1 MSNNNMYDILGK
13 LNSLTPADQPDTSEK
28 TEKVYESVGSRG
40 DIMEAVKSLE
50 EKYQGWKK
58 TVAAIKKGGSAE
70 DPEAVAAA
78 IGRKKYGKE
87 KFQKA
92 AAAGKKLGE
101 AAKPDFLDLDKDG
114 DKKEPMKK
122 AARDKMAEDYKVKAD
137 GHHAK
142 AHTRIDAKAKA
153 IKLSNQLG
161 LPARIF
167 DLEDGDN
174 DPEEIIHPQ
183 QFNQQQEMEEAR
195 EFKNK
200 DEFDSLANTG
210 DYYYTRTGG
219 KVTKTQNGVKHE
231 RGYKKE
237 KDDADELQEGQMKHM
252 LHADAEKLSL
262 KAFLAKHCHRDE
274 DRKEMTDFWHNVN
287 GEEELQER
295 AKSKA
300 QQKFMGMVYAAK
312 KGEKPASKEVA
323 KVARGMSKSDAEDFA
338 KTKHKGLPQH
348 VNESHDIRKHPIYT
362 TQSAWDHYEKEL
374 AEQEVDKLHADHFE
388 QQLDDS
394 LSAVPQQTPIMDAEH
409 ELDEIARLAGLP
421 KHKPTAL
428 VVDES
433 ECNQT
438 MEGQECP
445 VHGLAECGMY
455 ESIGEHGDLTGDP
468 HEMGYRAAAL
478 YQKSKNSNPFEGVDE
493 MKAMA
498 WEDGWREGAAEGGM
512 YESAGE
518 HGDLTGDPHEMGYRA
533 AALYQ
538 KSKNSNPFEGV
549 DEMKAMAWEDGWREG
564 AAEGGLEEGNEF
576 SGALAKARA
585 QGDKEFKVDGE
596 TYPVKEGKNKP
607 DFADILKKAIDKRN
621 AATASTRKEIG
632 SRVADKDPGDQEHN
646 LRTDADHAQTVR
658 EDINMSISA
667 NGEDDALN
675 LIRKLAGMPVIAIS
689 ADSSEESCDTCGA
702 SPCGCDDIMQ
712 EANGEHGWDNQ
723 PEEHYAPISAS
734 IPSGTDLHKSKDMVK
749 HNYRGG
755 DNPLA
760 MKESAEDRLW
770 RQYER
775 MKTAVKK

>member
-1 MSNNNMYDILGK
+1 MSDKNMYDILGIFNN
-13 LNSLTPADQPDTSEK
+13 LDPQLTPAAESEK
-28 TEKVYESVGSRG
+28 SQTPVYESVESRG

-167 DLEDGDN
+167 DLEDGDT

-421 KHKPTAL
+421 KHKPTAP

-455 ESIGEHGDLTGDP
+455 ES
-468 HEMGYRAAAL
+468 
-478 YQKSKNSNPFEGVDE
+478 
-493 MKAMA
+493 
-498 WEDGWREGAAEGGM
+498 
-512 YESAGE
+512 AGE

-533 AALYQ
+533 AALYH

-667 NGEDDALN
+667 NGEEDALN

>member
-1 MSNNNMYDILGK
+1 MSDKNMYDILGIFNN
-13 LNSLTPADQPDTSEK
+13 LDPQLTPAAESEK
-28 TEKVYESVGSRG
+28 SQTPVYESVESRG
-40 DIMEAVKSLE
+40 DIMEAVRSLE

-58 TVAAIKKGGSAE
+58 TVAAIKRGGSAE

-114 DKKEPMKK
+114 DEQEPMKK
-122 AARDKMAEDYKVKAD
+122 AARDKMAEDYKVKAN

-161 LPARIF
+161 IPAGVF
-167 DLEDGDN
+167 DMEDGDN
-174 DPEEIIHPQ
+174 DPEAIIHPQ

-210 DYYYTRTGG
+210 DYYYTRAGG
-219 KVTKTQNGVKHE
+219 KVTKTQNGIKHE

-252 LHADAEKLSL
+252 LHTDAEKLSL
-262 KAFLAKHCHRDE
+262 KAFLDKHCHRDE

-348 VNESHDIRKHPIYT
+348 VNESHDIRRHPIYT

-394 LSAVPQQTPIMDAEH
+394 LSVVPQQTPIMDSEH

-421 KHKPTAL
+421 KHKPTAP
-428 VVDES
+428 VIDES

-455 ESIGEHGDLTGDP
+455 EG
-468 HEMGYRAAAL
+468 A
-478 YQKSKNSNPFEGVDE
+478 DE
-493 MKAMA
+493 NM
-498 WEDGWREGAAEGGM
+498 
-512 YESAGE
+512 
-518 HGDLTGDPHEMGYRA
+518 
-533 AALYQ
+533 
-538 KSKNSNPFEGV
+538 
-549 DEMKAMAWEDGWREG
+549 
-564 AAEGGLEEGNEF
+564 EEGNEF
-576 SGALAKARA
+576 SGELAKARA
-585 QGDKEFKVDGE
+585 QGAEEFEVDGE
-596 TYPVKEGKNKP
+596 TYPVREGKNKP

-632 SRVADKDPGDQEHN
+632 SRVADIGPGGQEHN
-646 LRTDADHAQTVR
+646 ARTDADRAQTVK
-658 EDINMSISA
+658 EDVNMSISA
-667 NGEDDALN
+667 NGEEDALN

-689 ADSSEESCDTCGA
+689 AGSSEESCDACGA

-712 EANGEHGWDNQ
+712 EANGEHDWDNQ
-723 PEEHYAPISAS
+723 PEEQYAPISAS
-734 IPSGTDLHKSKDMVK
+734 IPSGTDLHKSKDMVP

>member
-28 TEKVYESVGSRG
+28 TEKVYESVESRG

-153 IKLSNQLG
+153 IKWSNQLG

-167 DLEDGDN
+167 DLEDGDT

-262 KAFLAKHCHRDE
+262 KAFLDKHCHRDE

-323 KVARGMSKSDAEDFA
+323 KVAKGMSKSAAEDFA

-421 KHKPTAL
+421 KHKLTAP

-455 ESIGEHGDLTGDP
+455 ES
-468 HEMGYRAAAL
+468 
-478 YQKSKNSNPFEGVDE
+478 
-493 MKAMA
+493 
-498 WEDGWREGAAEGGM
+498 
-512 YESAGE
+512 AGE
-518 HGDLTGDPHEMGYRA
+518 HDDLTGDPHEMGYRA

-585 QGDKEFKVDGE
+585 QGAEEFEVDGE
-596 TYPVKEGKNKP
+596 TYPVREGKNKP

-621 AATASTRKEIG
+621 AATANTRKEIG

-658 EDINMSISA
+658 EDVNMSISA
-667 NGEDDALN
+667 NGEEDALN

-712 EANGEHGWDNQ
+712 EANGEHDWDNQ

>member
-1 MSNNNMYDILGK
+1 MSDKNMYDILGIFNN
-13 LNSLTPADQPDTSEK
+13 LDPQLTPAAESKKSQTP
-28 TEKVYESVGSRG
+28 VYESVESRG
-40 DIMEAVKSLE
+40 DIMEAVRSLE

-101 AAKPDFLDLDKDG
+101 TAKPDFLDLDKDG

-137 GHHAK
+137 GHYAN
-142 AHTRIDAKAKA
+142 AHTRIDARAKA
-153 IKLSNQLG
+153 IKLSNQLD

-167 DLEDGDN
+167 DIEDGDN

-210 DYYYTRTGG
+210 DYYYTRAGG
-219 KVTKTQNGVKHE
+219 KVTKTQNGIKHE

-252 LHADAEKLSL
+252 LHTDAEKLSL
-262 KAFLAKHCHRDE
+262 KAFLDKHCHRDE

-312 KGEKPASKEVA
+312 KGEKPTSKEVA
-323 KVARGMSKSDAEDFA
+323 KVAKGMSKSDAEDFA

-348 VNESHDIRKHPIYT
+348 VNESHDIRRHPIYT

-374 AEQEVDKLHADHFE
+374 AEQEIDKLHADHFE
-388 QQLDDS
+388 QRLDDS
-394 LSAVPQQTPIMDAEH
+394 LSVVPQQTPIMDSEH

-421 KHKPTAL
+421 KHKPTAPAI
-428 VVDES
+428 DES

-455 ESIGEHGDLTGDP
+455 EG
-468 HEMGYRAAAL
+468 A
-478 YQKSKNSNPFEGVDE
+478 DE
-493 MKAMA
+493 NM
-498 WEDGWREGAAEGGM
+498 
-512 YESAGE
+512 
-518 HGDLTGDPHEMGYRA
+518 
-533 AALYQ
+533 
-538 KSKNSNPFEGV
+538 
-549 DEMKAMAWEDGWREG
+549 
-564 AAEGGLEEGNEF
+564 EEGNEF
-576 SGALAKARA
+576 SGELAKARA
-585 QGDKEFKVDGE
+585 QGAEEFEVDGE
-596 TYPVKEGKNKP
+596 TYPVREGKNKP

-632 SRVADKDPGDQEHN
+632 SRVADIGPGGQEHDVK
-646 LRTDADHAQTVR
+646 TDADRAQTVK
-658 EDINMSISA
+658 EDVNMSISA
-667 NGEDDALN
+667 NGEEDALN

-712 EANGEHGWDNQ
+712 EANGEHDWDNQ

-734 IPSGTDLHKSKDMVK
+734 IPSGTDLHKSKDMVP

>member
-1 MSNNNMYDILGK
+1 MSDKNMYDILGIFNN
-13 LNSLTPADQPDTSEK
+13 LDPQLTPAAESEK
-28 TEKVYESVGSRG
+28 SQTPVYESVESRG
-40 DIMEAVKSLE
+40 DIMEAVRSLE

-114 DKKEPMKK
+114 DRKEPMKK
-122 AARDKMAEDYKVKAD
+122 AARDKKEVA
-137 GHHAK
+137 
-142 AHTRIDAKAKA
+142 
-153 IKLSNQLG
+153 
-161 LPARIF
+161 
-167 DLEDGDN
+167 
-174 DPEEIIHPQ
+174 
-183 QFNQQQEMEEAR
+183 EAR

-210 DYYYTRTGG
+210 DYYYTRAGG

-262 KAFLAKHCHRDE
+262 KAFLDKHCHRNE
-274 DRKEMTDFWHNVN
+274 DRKEMTDFWKNVN
-287 GEEELQER
+287 GDEELQER

-421 KHKPTAL
+421 KHKPTAP

-455 ESIGEHGDLTGDP
+455 ES
-468 HEMGYRAAAL
+468 A
-478 YQKSKNSNPFEGVDE
+478 DE
-493 MKAMA
+493 NM
-498 WEDGWREGAAEGGM
+498 
-512 YESAGE
+512 
-518 HGDLTGDPHEMGYRA
+518 
-533 AALYQ
+533 
-538 KSKNSNPFEGV
+538 
-549 DEMKAMAWEDGWREG
+549 
-564 AAEGGLEEGNEF
+564 EEGNEF

-585 QGDKEFKVDGE
+585 QGAEEFEVDGE
-596 TYPVKEGKNKP
+596 TYPVREGKNKP

-621 AATASTRKEIG
+621 AAIVSTRREIG
-632 SRVADKDPGDQEHN
+632 SRVADIGPGGKEHN
-646 LRTDADHAQTVR
+646 VQTDAAWDRAQTVK
-658 EDINMSISA
+658 EDVNMSISA
-667 NGEDDALN
+667 NGEEDALN

-689 ADSSEESCDTCGA
+689 AGGSEESCDTCGA
-702 SPCGCDDIMQ
+702 SPCGCDDVMQ
-712 EANGEHGWDNQ
+712 EANGEHDWDNQ
-723 PEEHYAPISAS
+723 PEEQYAPISAS
-734 IPSGTDLHKSKDMVK
+734 IPSGTDLHRSKDMVP

>member
-1 MSNNNMYDILGK
+1 MSDKNMYDILGIFNN
-13 LNSLTPADQPDTSEK
+13 LDPQLTPAAESEK
-28 TEKVYESVGSRG
+28 SQTPVYESVESRG
-40 DIMEAVKSLE
+40 DIMEAVRSLE

-58 TVAAIKKGGSAE
+58 TVAAIKRGGSAE

-252 LHADAEKLSL
+252 LHADAEKMSL
-262 KAFLAKHCHRDE
+262 KAFLDKHCHRDE

-312 KGEKPASKEVA
+312 KGEKPASKAVA
-323 KVARGMSKSDAEDFA
+323 KVARGMSKSAAEDFA

-421 KHKPTAL
+421 KHKPTAP

-455 ESIGEHGDLTGDP
+455 ES
-468 HEMGYRAAAL
+468 
-478 YQKSKNSNPFEGVDE
+478 
-493 MKAMA
+493 
-498 WEDGWREGAAEGGM
+498 
-512 YESAGE
+512 AGE

-533 AALYQ
+533 AALYH

-585 QGDKEFKVDGE
+585 QGAEEFEVDGE

-621 AATASTRKEIG
+621 AATANTRKEIG
-632 SRVADKDPGDQEHN
+632 SRVADIGPGGKEHN
-646 LRTDADHAQTVR
+646 VKTDADRAQTVK
-658 EDINMSISA
+658 EDVNMSISA
-667 NGEDDALN
+667 NGEEDALN

-689 ADSSEESCDTCGA
+689 AGSSEESCDTCGA

-712 EANGEHGWDNQ
+712 EANGEHDWDNQ

-734 IPSGTDLHKSKDMVK
+734 IPSGTDLHRSKDMVP

>member
-1 MSNNNMYDILGK
+1 MSDKNMYDILGIFNN
-13 LNSLTPADQPDTSEK
+13 LDPQLTPAAESEK
-28 TEKVYESVGSRG
+28 SQTPVYESVESRG

-237 KDDADELQEGQMKHM
+237 KDDADELQEGQMKQM
-252 LHADAEKLSL
+252 LHTDAEKMSL
-262 KAFLAKHCHRDE
+262 KAFLDKHCHRDE

-421 KHKPTAL
+421 KHKPTAP

-455 ESIGEHGDLTGDP
+455 ES
-468 HEMGYRAAAL
+468 
-478 YQKSKNSNPFEGVDE
+478 
-493 MKAMA
+493 
-498 WEDGWREGAAEGGM
+498 
-512 YESAGE
+512 AGE

-533 AALYQ
+533 AALYH

-585 QGDKEFKVDGE
+585 QGAEEFEVDGE

-646 LRTDADHAQTVR
+646 VKTDADRAQTVR
-658 EDINMSISA
+658 EDINMNITA
-667 NGEDDALN
+667 NGEEDALN

-712 EANGEHGWDNQ
+712 EANGEHDWDNQ
-723 PEEHYAPISAS
+723 PEEQYAPISAS
-734 IPSGTDLHKSKDMVK
+734 IPSGTDLHKSKDMVP

>member
-1 MSNNNMYDILGK
+1 MSDKNMYDILGIFNN
-13 LNSLTPADQPDTSEK
+13 LDPQLTPAAESKKSQTP
-28 TEKVYESVGSRG
+28 VYESVESHG
-40 DIMEAVKSLE
+40 DIMEAVRSLE

-58 TVAAIKKGGSAE
+58 TVAAIKRGGSAE

-101 AAKPDFLDLDKDG
+101 TAKPDFLDLDKDG
-114 DKKEPMKK
+114 DRKEPMKK

-142 AHTRIDAKAKA
+142 AHTRIDARAKA

-161 LPARIF
+161 IPARIF

-252 LHADAEKLSL
+252 LHTDAEKLNL

-312 KGEKPASKEVA
+312 KGEKPASKAVA

-338 KTKHKGLPQH
+338 KTKHRGLPQH

-421 KHKPTAL
+421 KHKPTAP

-455 ESIGEHGDLTGDP
+455 ES
-468 HEMGYRAAAL
+468 A
-478 YQKSKNSNPFEGVDE
+478 DE
-493 MKAMA
+493 NM
-498 WEDGWREGAAEGGM
+498 
-512 YESAGE
+512 
-518 HGDLTGDPHEMGYRA
+518 
-533 AALYQ
+533 
-538 KSKNSNPFEGV
+538 
-549 DEMKAMAWEDGWREG
+549 
-564 AAEGGLEEGNEF
+564 EEGNEF

-585 QGDKEFKVDGE
+585 QGAEEFEVDGE
-596 TYPVKEGKNKP
+596 TYPVREGKNKP

-632 SRVADKDPGDQEHN
+632 SHVADKDPGDQEHN
-646 LRTDADHAQTVR
+646 LRTDADRAQTVR
-658 EDINMSISA
+658 EDINMNISA
-667 NGEDDALN
+667 NGEEDALN

-712 EANGEHGWDNQ
+712 EANGEQDWDNQ

-734 IPSGTDLHKSKDMVK
+734 IPSGTDLHRSKDMVP

>member
-1 MSNNNMYDILGK
+1 MSDKNMYDILGIFNN
-13 LNSLTPADQPDTSEK
+13 LDPQLTPAAESKKSQTP
-28 TEKVYESVGSRG
+28 VYESVESRG
-40 DIMEAVKSLE
+40 DIMEAVRSLE

-114 DKKEPMKK
+114 DRKEPMKK

-153 IKLSNQLG
+153 IKLSNQLDI
-161 LPARIF
+161 PAGVF
-167 DLEDGDN
+167 DMEDGDT
-174 DPEEIIHPQ
+174 DPEEIIRPQ

-210 DYYYTRTGG
+210 DYYYTRAGG

-231 RGYKKE
+231 RGYKKDR
-237 KDDADELQEGQMKHM
+237 DDADELQEGQMKQM
-252 LHADAEKLSL
+252 LHTDAEKMSL
-262 KAFLAKHCHRDE
+262 KAFLDKHCHRDE

-312 KGEKPASKEVA
+312 KGQKPASKEVA
-323 KVARGMSKSDAEDFA
+323 KAARGMSKSAAEDFA
-338 KTKHKGLPQH
+338 KTKHRGLPQH

-421 KHKPTAL
+421 KHKPTAP
-428 VVDES
+428 VVHES

-455 ESIGEHGDLTGDP
+455 ESTGEHGDLTGDP

-478 YQKSKNSNPFEGVDE
+478 Y
-493 MKAMA
+493 
-498 WEDGWREGAAEGGM
+498 
-512 YESAGE
+512 
-518 HGDLTGDPHEMGYRA
+518 H
-533 AALYQ
+533 

-585 QGDKEFKVDGE
+585 QGAEEFEVDGE
-596 TYPVKEGKNKP
+596 TYPVREGKNKP

-621 AATASTRKEIG
+621 AATANTRKEID

-658 EDINMSISA
+658 EDVNMSISA
-667 NGEDDALN
+667 NGEEDALN

-712 EANGEHGWDNQ
+712 EANGEHDWDNQ